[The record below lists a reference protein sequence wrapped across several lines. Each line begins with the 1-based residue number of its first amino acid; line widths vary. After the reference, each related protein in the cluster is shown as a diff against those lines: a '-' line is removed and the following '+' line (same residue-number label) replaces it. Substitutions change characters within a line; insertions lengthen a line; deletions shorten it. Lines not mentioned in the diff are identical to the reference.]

1 MKIIQ
6 LAIILF
12 ATILTIIG
20 LGIGIG
26 LGVNWSNKNQ
36 NTAQSS
42 QS

>member
-26 LGVNWSNKNQ
+26 LGVNWSNKSQ
-36 NTAQSS
+36 NTTQSS
-42 QS
+42 QG